1 MSSKLRKN
9 FSLRKFFHDNN
20 ITIEEQ
26 LIKDELSLFSNSKHL
41 KFYHG
46 SINKTEAE
54 RLLHNYLE
62 KREYKNKSSS
72 VFLIRDGAES
82 QNGQN
87 DFVLTILNENKYYH
101 YKIENIEDSY
111 FKLPDETIV
120 HGLDTLVEIFRKNK
134 YFLPCKLKKF
144 VTSNQLPPFW
154 SIRLGYTNLFHRIA
168 YKGSLIQLRS
178 ILFNPKCPQINMKD
192 SYGLYLCSYN
202 LFFIIKINKNKF
214 K

>member
-1 MSSKLRKN
+1 MMASKLRKN
-9 FSLRKFFHDNN
+9 FSLRKFFHESS

-26 LIKDELSLFSNSKHL
+26 LIKDELSLVSNSKHL

-46 SINKTEAE
+46 SMNKTESE
-54 RLLHNYLE
+54 RLLHSYME
-62 KREYKNKSSS
+62 KRENKHKQSSL
-72 VFLIRDGAES
+72 FLIRNGAES
-82 QNGQN
+82 SNGRN
-87 DFVLTILNENKYYH
+87 DFVLTILDENKYYH

-144 VTSNQLPPFW
+144 LNGKIPPYW
-154 SIRLGYTNLFHRIA
+154 SIRLGYTNLLHRA
-168 YKGSLIQLRS
+168 ASKGSLNQLKS

-192 SYGLYLCSYN
+192 SYGYL
-202 LFFIIKINKNKF
+202 LIILI
-214 K
+214 